1 MGFLDGRKI
10 MTSHIKSE
18 LSMLS
23 ELLLSILL
31 TACAAIYLFKYFETF
46 PWLPFIGIPLGL
58 AIILACW
65 EKKKHS
71 WKMLITGLILNSL
84 IWSIAFNWSS
94 LLKVFH

>member
-1 MGFLDGRKI
+1 

-31 TACAAIYLFKYFETF
+31 TACVAIYLYKTFESF
-46 PWLPFIGIPLGL
+46 PWLPFIGIPIGL
-58 AIILACW
+58 AIIVACW
-65 EKKKHS
+65 EKKKHK
-71 WKMLITGLILNSL
+71 WNIFITGLILSSL

-94 LLKVFH
+94 LLKIFH

>member
-1 MGFLDGRKI
+1 

-23 ELLLSILL
+23 ELFLSILL
-31 TACAAIYLFKYFETF
+31 TACVAIYLFKSFETF
-46 PWLPFIGIPLGL
+46 PWLSFIGIPLGL
-58 AIILACW
+58 AMVVACW

-71 WKMLITGLILNSL
+71 WTMFITGLILSSL

-94 LLKVFH
+94 LLKIFH